1 MILTEMVRN
10 YRINIYVYI
19 YILNRDELIK
29 NEKMKVKL
37 DLLHSFVR
45 ASKMGLYFM

>member
-37 DLLHSFVR
+37 DLLQSFVR